1 LSLQIENNQLLEKI
15 VEQLKCEKQELQ
27 QNKFPISQP
36 INEDNRS
43 LERQVRKLEGLYLQL
58 REQFYE
64 KSVMLDRTRQ
74 ELFLTQEQRLSLEKA
89 LEEERVFDL
98 SENEKLLQVNLESLT
113 TEYEKIISDY
123 QQELEE
129 MSDLV
134 KELLN

>member
-1 LSLQIENNQLLEKI
+1 
-15 VEQLKCEKQELQ
+15 LQ
-27 QNKFPISQP
+27 QNKFLISQP

-43 LERQVRKLEGLYLQL
+43 LERQIRKLEGLYLQL

-64 KSVMLDRTRQ
+64 KSVILDRTRQ